1 MSVLHLLGKIVTR
14 LACNAI
20 KRVSWNTFK
29 SVIQANSVNTIYNSI
44 ITFYINNYYDEAMM
58 KLMKPNNRITSIVK
72 LFKYLKKTNEVAFT
86 SFLQSQNS
94 LRLEAQIRA
103 IVLCNLANQS
113 LEWHLADKEFRRLLI
128 LPDFAEGDSARTI
141 AMLLLDWNCRNV
153 VTSECCKAGL
163 YILPTYGFPVSRVL
177 YRRVLDACHRKCG
190 SGFESS
196 AILFYDGLGVAFF

>member
-1 MSVLHLLGKIVTR
+1 MRSKGYPEIHLSQLYQRIR
-14 LACNAI
+14 
-20 KRVSWNTFK
+20 S
-29 SVIQANSVNTIYNSI
+29 IQY

-58 KLMKPNNRITSIVK
+58 KLMKPSNRITSIIK